1 MFAPFGY
8 VVIKGDDSCAKKK
21 NINAMSGLSGGTWR
35 YSYTQHI
42 G

>member
-8 VVIKGDDSCAKKK
+8 VVIKGDDSCAKK

-35 YSYTQHI
+35 YGYTQHI